1 VLGGNV
7 SGRFCEEIEWVN
19 WRNVLIL
26 GSTTFFGAR
35 FCRHAVV
42 EKADL
47 AAVVIVGVI
56 GWGCGDMVLRRAFG
70 VRYLQRLEGRKT
82 SRKAEGFMFCVVW

>member
-1 VLGGNV
+1 LGG
-7 SGRFCEEIEWVN
+7 VN
-19 WRNVLIL
+19 GRNVLIL

-47 AAVVIVGVI
+47 AAVVVGVIVGVI
-56 GWGCGDMVLRRAFG
+56 GWGCGDVVLWRAFG

-82 SRKAEGFMFCVVW
+82 SRKADGFILCGVWGLCRN